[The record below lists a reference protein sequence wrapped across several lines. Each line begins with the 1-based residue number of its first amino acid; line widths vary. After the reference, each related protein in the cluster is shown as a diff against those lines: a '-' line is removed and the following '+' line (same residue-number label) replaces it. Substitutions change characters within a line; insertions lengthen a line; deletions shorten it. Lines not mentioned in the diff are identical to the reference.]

1 MAEQQQN
8 EHGSLLAAMREARE
22 LREAREGVDSL
33 KSRPKEEKAALSKPV
48 TTTTPTPE
56 PAPAEPKKSKRT
68 LGRGTPLQ
76 QAQKFSDYQRTKRR
90 KRRRQQSNGETHDFE
105 L

>member
-1 MAEQQQN
+1 MTQQDN
-8 EHGSLLAAMREARE
+8 NGHGSLLAAMREARE

-33 KSRPKEEKAALSKPV
+33 KRRPKEDKVAVSKAAPAAA
-48 TTTTPTPE
+48 PPPE
-56 PAPAEPKKSKRT
+56 SASTKQKKAKRT

-90 KRRRQQSNGETHDFE
+90 KRRRQQGNGETPDFE